1 MASDLPLADLAPMDD
16 ADRALVERASAGERQ
31 ALEDLVRRHQAW
43 IYNIAIR
50 MLAHPQDAEDAT
62 QEVLIKA
69 LTRLSS
75 FEGRS
80 SFRTWLYR
88 IVVNH
93 VLNTKRGRLEPE
105 AMTFSCYG
113 HGLDNTPDLDP
124 PDSTSVPVDVRLLV
138 DEARITC
145 TAGML
150 LCLDRGQRLIYILG
164 DIFEVSDTVAAELLE
179 ISRENFRQRL
189 ARARRDLHNFM
200 NDKCGLVNR
209 ANPCRCAKKTRA
221 FMQAGY
227 VDPKNL
233 LFARDRIRQVR
244 DVVPTTYEAIATL
257 DEQYADGLPSASVLR
272 LAGPGASVKTVARR
286 PRFSARDR
294 SLLTRFRRA
303 RPRDSRRRP
312 RLRPHLPS

>member
-1 MASDLPLADLAPMDD
+1 MSSTNPLTDSACTDPEDH
-16 ADRALVERASAGERQ
+16 ALVARAQSGHRN
-31 ALEDLVRRHQAW
+31 ALEALIQRHQTW
-43 IYNIAIR
+43 IYNIAVR
-50 MLAHPQDAEDAT
+50 MLYHPQDAEDAT

-75 FEGRS
+75 FGGRS

-124 PDSTSVPVDVRLLV
+124 PDSISVAADVRVLV

-164 DIFEVSDTVAAELLE
+164 AIFEVSDTVAAEILE

-200 NDKCGLVNR
+200 NDKCGLINR

-257 DEQYADGLPSASVLR
+257 DEQYADVYRQHPFYDSPDLVPALR
-272 LAGPGASVKTVARR
+272 R
-286 PRFSARDR
+286 
-294 SLLTRFRRA
+294 LLDGHAFRRA
-303 RPRDSRRRP
+303 TD
-312 RLRPHLPS
+312 PS

>member
-1 MASDLPLADLAPMDD
+1 MSSTNPLTDSASTDPEDH
-16 ADRALVERASAGERQ
+16 ALVARAQSGHRD
-31 ALEDLVRRHQAW
+31 ALEALIQRHQAW
-43 IYNIAIR
+43 IYNIAAR
-50 MLAHPQDAEDAT
+50 MLYHPQDAEDAT

-80 SFRTWLYR
+80 SFRTWLNR

-124 PDSTSVPVDVRLLV
+124 PDSTSVPVDVRVLV

-164 DIFEVSDTVAAELLE
+164 EIFEVSDTVASELLE

-209 ANPCRCAKKTRA
+209 ANQCRCAKKTRG

-233 LFARDRIRQVR
+233 LFAREHIRRVR

-257 DEQYADGLPSASVLR
+257 DEQYGEIYRRHPFYDSLDLVQALR
-272 LAGPGASVKTVARR
+272 LLVGSDDFKQAT
-286 PRFSARDR
+286 D
-294 SLLTRFRRA
+294 
-303 RPRDSRRRP
+303 
-312 RLRPHLPS
+312 LP